1 LVMVSGVAV
10 DIVIGWVLG
19 LPHNYDH

>member
-1 LVMVSGVAV
+1 LDMVLSVAV